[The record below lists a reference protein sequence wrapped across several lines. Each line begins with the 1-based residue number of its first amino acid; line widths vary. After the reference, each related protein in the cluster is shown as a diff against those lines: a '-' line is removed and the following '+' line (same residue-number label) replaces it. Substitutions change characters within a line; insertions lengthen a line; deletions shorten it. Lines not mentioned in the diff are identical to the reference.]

1 MCESCN
7 VKKNTRS
14 LSCVWLN
21 HFVIG
26 ARIGL
31 GGQAMARPLLCLL
44 AVWLYKIIES
54 VCLSLLCH
62 ATDCIANWS
71 IYCLRL
77 SEHVYN
83 TLRIHYTYTC
93 ASWCMAKL
101 WMSLPDKFYLNMN
114 TALINL
120 LLETIRARNTL
131 CIHYT
136 HTCGKAIWMSL
147 LDKFSPNMNTAFHAS
162 K

>member
-26 ARIGL
+26 ARTGL

-77 SEHVYN
+77 SEHVVLCVFTTH
-83 TLRIHYTYTC
+83 TLLHHDAWQNYECHYRINSIRTWIRLWSIYCLRLSEHVILCVFTTHTLV
-93 ASWCMAKL
+93 AKL
-101 WMSLPDKFYLNMN
+101 
-114 TALINL
+114 
-120 LLETIRARNTL
+120 
-131 CIHYT
+131 
-136 HTCGKAIWMSL
+136 WMSL
-147 LDKFSPNMNTAFHAS
+147 LDKFYPNMNTAFQAS